1 VVYEVN
7 HVNRFLPL
15 PTFQKPYF
23 VFRDETVVEQGGVSS
38 QGKDTGSGSD
48 HAPYVMSPYANGIG
62 RRWLDDAGT
71 LRFVNSFWNDC
82 VNYSLTNPAQADT
95 FTGGLVGAVGSPLLA
110 DFWTYCDSSELP
122 VGNGYVALGTNGWQ
136 IALTVQSSPVPNF
149 RIVSAGRAALSGQP
163 PLCISPGGS
172 QWQNASGGFTPTG
185 QVTANADN
193 SFYWIMIDML
203 KRQSV
208 ITNGFLD
215 LNNPHRVPEG
225 FTDPR
230 LGPFY
235 LQGGNSTRP
244 ADIAPTFAFE
254 FDPPLNQLPGGTS
267 VVPQFRAAGAVDAT
281 PWYWQAWASVAS
293 PLYLTPPYTQAMR
306 DQMKPNATNFP
317 LDPFKAGDAQI
328 RKWDTRPVPGTSTAR
343 NYWTYL
349 YNRTVTGYVDD
360 PNELMDPS
368 YTIHYMGPNESFT
381 PRDVRYVNWRFVV
394 GNNVDANPPVNPAI
408 ETFSLSYRF
417 QRVQ

>member
-1 VVYEVN
+1 
-7 HVNRFLPL
+7 
-15 PTFQKPYF
+15 
-23 VFRDETVVEQGGVSS
+23 
-38 QGKDTGSGSD
+38 
-48 HAPYVMSPYANGIG
+48 
-62 RRWLDDAGT
+62 
-71 LRFVNSFWNDC
+71 
-82 VNYSLTNPAQADT
+82 
-95 FTGGLVGAVGSPLLA
+95 VGSPLLG

-122 VGNGYVALGTNGWQ
+122 AGNGYVALGTNGWQ
-136 IALTVQSSPVPNF
+136 IALTVQSSPTPNF
-149 RIVSAGRAALSGQP
+149 RIVSAGRAALAGQP
-163 PLCISPGGS
+163 PLCVSPGGS
-172 QWQNASGGFTPTG
+172 QWQLASGGFTPAG
-185 QVTANADN
+185 GVTANADN
-193 SFYWIMIDML
+193 SFYWIMVDML

-225 FTDPR
+225 HTDPR

-293 PLYLTPPYTQAMR
+293 PLYLDPPYTSTMR
-306 DQMKPNATNFP
+306 PQMKPDATNFP
-317 LDPFKAGDAQI
+317 LDPYKAGDAQI

-343 NYWTYL
+343 NYWTYF

-368 YTIHYMGPNESFT
+368 YTVHYMGPNESFT
-381 PRDVRYVNWRFVV
+381 PRDIRYVNWRFVI